1 MNMKKIHMVDVVG
14 EYTKHSSVINKK
26 ILDVISSGIYIQGP
40 EVHSFEKSLSDY
52 LNSQH
57 VISCGNGT
65 DALYIGLMSL
75 GLEPGDEVIVPSFTF
90 VSTVEVICLLGLI
103 PVFVDI
109 EPDTFLLNSS
119 LIEKNI
125 TKKTKAIIPVHLFGQ
140 CCDMIGIKLIAK
152 KYNLFIVED
161 AAQALGSKCRVSK
174 TNKTMRNCGTIGDIG
189 ITSFYPSKNLGC
201 YGDGGAIFT
210 QDQNLAHKIR
220 LIVNHGQEKKYVH
233 KIVGLNS
240 RLDSIQAAVL
250 SHKLTFLEQSN
261 NKRKKNASEY
271 DKRLSLITAISTP
284 KTKLS
289 SNHVYHQYSIL
300 LSKNLDREKF
310 QNYLLKHNV
319 PSMIYYPIPLHQQEA
334 YKSYY
339 KHELPVSEEVSKH
352 IISLPMHPEL
362 DLIQIDFIC
371 NVIKQYVKV

>member
-1 MNMKKIHMVDVVG
+1 M
-14 EYTKHSSVINKK
+14 
-26 ILDVISSGIYIQGP
+26 ISSGIYIQGP

-65 DALYIGLMSL
+65 DALYIALMSL

-140 CCDMIGIKLIAK
+140 CCDMIAIKLIAK

-220 LIVNHGQEKKYVH
+220 LIVNHGQEKKYIH

-240 RLDSIQAAVL
+240 RLDSVQAAVL

-284 KTKLS
+284 KIKLS

>member
-1 MNMKKIHMVDVVG
+1 MVDVVG

-75 GLEPGDEVIVPSFTF
+75 GLEAGDEVIVPSFTF

-140 CCDMIGIKLIAK
+140 CCDMIAIKLIAK

-174 TNKTMRNCGTIGDIG
+174 TNKTMQNCGTIGDIG

-220 LIVNHGQEKKYVH
+220 LIVNHGQEKKYIH

-240 RLDSIQAAVL
+240 RLDAVQAVVL

-261 NKRKKNASEY
+261 NKRKIIASEY
-271 DKRLSLITAISTP
+271 DKRLSLITGISTP